1 MHNLQVLIGTD
12 ISTLSREGNQVQGG
26 YAAILPEPIPGP
38 NPVFQLVPEPP
49 IPIDQLQAV
58 IGHHVLVPRPQP
70 RPQPPAPEGDVD
82 HSVQPSEAQEC
93 SIMSCY
99 QNTLESEPDVVCRK
113 THKCS
118 FCQQGHIQ

>member
-12 ISTLSREGNQVQGG
+12 ISTLSREGVSYWKGNQVQGG

-58 IGHHVLVPRPQP
+58 IGHHVLVPRP
-70 RPQPPAPEGDVD
+70 RPQPPAP
-82 HSVQPSEAQEC
+82 
-93 SIMSCY
+93 
-99 QNTLESEPDVVCRK
+99 
-113 THKCS
+113 
-118 FCQQGHIQ
+118 